1 MGLADQLTSATG
13 GAGSR
18 VAAAGLRDDWF
29 AMAVAGAVA
38 DQVAP
43 AVRAA
48 TARMLRKFRETTS
61 RPPDRFW
68 W

>member
-1 MGLADQLTSATG
+1 MGLADRLTAVTV

-18 VAAAGLRDDWF
+18 VAAAGPRDGWF
-29 AMAVAGAVA
+29 AIAVAGAVA
-38 DQVAP
+38 DQL